1 MQDNKIQTG
10 LRIPEARYNELK
22 AMADNSGVSINA
34 LILMLVDI
42 GLMAITYGIEQA
54 AKTAP
59 AAAECT
65 GE

>member
-1 MQDNKIQTG
+1 MLDNKIQTG

-59 AAAECT
+59 AAGCT

>member
-10 LRIPEARYNELK
+10 LRIPEALYNELK
-22 AMADNSGVSINA
+22 AMADNSGVSLNA

-59 AAAECT
+59 AAECT

>member
-22 AMADNSGVSINA
+22 AMADNSGVSLNA

-59 AAAECT
+59 AVEC
-65 GE
+65 